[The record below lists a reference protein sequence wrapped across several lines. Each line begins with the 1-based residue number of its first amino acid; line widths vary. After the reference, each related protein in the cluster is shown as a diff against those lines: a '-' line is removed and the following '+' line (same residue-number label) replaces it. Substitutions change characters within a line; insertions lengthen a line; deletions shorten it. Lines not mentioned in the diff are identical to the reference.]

1 MIAVRMTVRLKLRHR
16 SHSLLLLLR
25 DAFSRLG
32 LCELLTES
40 PLKHMR
46 VARVGAAE
54 THVPVPVQAR
64 GNAVLVQMRML
75 VVVRRLMVEWSLH
88 VELMLWL
95 NSHTE
100 HIPVAMSLEPILVSI
115 RDKVESL
122 HRGFI

>member
-32 LCELLTES
+32 LGELLTES

-64 GNAVLVQMRML
+64 GNAVLVQM
-75 VVVRRLMVEWSLH
+75 
-88 VELMLWL
+88 
-95 NSHTE
+95 
-100 HIPVAMSLEPILVSI
+100 
-115 RDKVESL
+115 
-122 HRGFI
+122 